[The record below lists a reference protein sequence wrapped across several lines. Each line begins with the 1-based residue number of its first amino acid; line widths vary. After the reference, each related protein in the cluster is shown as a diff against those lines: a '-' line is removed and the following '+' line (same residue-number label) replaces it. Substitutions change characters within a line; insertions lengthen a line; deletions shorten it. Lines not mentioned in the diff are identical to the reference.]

1 MDIHFYVISESDG
14 KNTYFFDCRILFFVN
29 FRQCCKQQTQNQRH
43 NPYHRII
50 GAPFQR
56 DDRQVAELIIRLC
69 SGQTALLIKNDD
81 SLGEELQLDV
91 AFYEMKNSYL
101 CPTFIQA
108 L

>member
-1 MDIHFYVISESDG
+1 MAKIHNFSIAGYYSSLIFDNVANSKPRTNAIILITVSSE
-14 KNTYFFDCRILFFVN
+14 
-29 FRQCCKQQTQNQRH
+29 H
-43 NPYHRII
+43 
-50 GAPFQR
+50 PFNES
-56 DDRQVAELIIRLC
+56 DRQVAELIIRLC

>member
-1 MDIHFYVISESDG
+1 MAKIHNFSIAGYYSSLIFDNVANSKPRTNAIILITVSSE
-14 KNTYFFDCRILFFVN
+14 
-29 FRQCCKQQTQNQRH
+29 H
-43 NPYHRII
+43 
-50 GAPFQR
+50 PFNES
-56 DDRQVAELIIRLC
+56 DRQVAELIKRLC

>member
-1 MDIHFYVISESDG
+1 MAKIHIFSIAGYYSLLIFDNVANSKPRTNAIILITVSSE
-14 KNTYFFDCRILFFVN
+14 
-29 FRQCCKQQTQNQRH
+29 H
-43 NPYHRII
+43 
-50 GAPFQR
+50 PFNES
-56 DDRQVAELIIRLC
+56 DRQVAELIIRLC

-91 AFYEMKNSYL
+91 AFYEMKNSYF

>member
-1 MDIHFYVISESDG
+1 MAKIHSFSIAGYYSSLIFDNVANSKPRTNAIILITVSSE
-14 KNTYFFDCRILFFVN
+14 
-29 FRQCCKQQTQNQRH
+29 H
-43 NPYHRII
+43 
-50 GAPFQR
+50 PFNES
-56 DDRQVAELIIRLC
+56 DRQVAELIKRLC

-91 AFYEMKNSYL
+91 AFYEMKKSYL